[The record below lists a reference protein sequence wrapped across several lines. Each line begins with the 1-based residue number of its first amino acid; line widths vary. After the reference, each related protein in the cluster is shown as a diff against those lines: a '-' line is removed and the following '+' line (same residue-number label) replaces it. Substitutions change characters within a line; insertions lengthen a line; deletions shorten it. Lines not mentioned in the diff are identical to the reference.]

1 MDEAKLLEEY
11 TPYVRRAASW
21 FMYDSIRSRIE
32 YDDLL
37 QEGLM
42 TLVILHKAGR
52 DTKPSIIKDAI
63 RINMLCLVLK
73 NYSQLHVTTHA
84 FKKTTCEKTRA
95 LTTASLFCSIPLQD
109 VLDAEEEGRSSALI
123 AENDDTQLFV
133 KEFMDSLSER
143 ERIICMALMNRMSE
157 REISRRSGIP
167 YITVRRTRARL
178 KDKLAHAMRDPA

>member
-32 YDDLL
+32 YGDLL
-37 QEGLM
+37 QEGFM
-42 TLVILHKAGR
+42 TLVVLHQAGR
-52 DTKPSIIKDAI
+52 DTNPAVIKSAI
-63 RINMLCLVLK
+63 RTNMLSLVLR

-109 VLDAEEEGRSSALI
+109 VLDAEEEGRSTALI
-123 AENDDTQLFV
+123 SENDDTQLFV
-133 KEFMDSLSER
+133 SEFMDSLNER

-178 KDKLAHAMRDPA
+178 KDKLSQALRDPI